1 MNKKISQLPLATGVT
16 GANLVPIVAGGV
28 TQRATLS
35 TLATFMQAFGPTGPT
50 GPTGSIGVTGPAG
63 SIGVTGPSGSI
74 GVTGPTGLVGVTG
87 PAGAGEAY
95 QGATA
100 PAEASSGATWLDTT
114 TGGYF
119 TRFAGLWIEVG
130 GKHCT

>member
-50 GPTGSIGVTGPAG
+50 GPGGAFGANGNGGAVGA
-63 SIGVTGPSGSI
+63 
-74 GVTGPTGLVGVTG
+74 TGPTG
-87 PAGAGEAY
+87 ASGAGEAY

-130 GKHCT
+130 GKHYP

>member
-50 GPTGSIGVTGPAG
+50 GADGLPGGRAR
-63 SIGVTGPSGSI
+63 
-74 GVTGPTGLVGVTG
+74 LVGLN
-87 PAGAGEAY
+87 A
-95 QGATA
+95 A
-100 PAEASSGATWLDTT
+100 PAAAARAVAAFPCHDV
-114 TGGYF
+114 
-119 TRFAGLWIEVG
+119 R
-130 GKHCT
+130 

>member
-28 TQRATLS
+28 TQRATLQ
-35 TLATFMQAFGPTGPT
+35 TLATFMQANGPT
-50 GPTGSIGVTGPAG
+50 GPTGSAG
-63 SIGVTGPSGSI
+63 SVGVTGPSG
-74 GVTGPTGLVGVTG
+74 GAGPTG
-87 PAGAGEAY
+87 AAEAY

-130 GKHCT
+130 GKHYP